1 MRMTAR
7 DWAAPLLRLAACL
20 LLLVAVAVSLR
31 GRAFGLELG
40 ARRESGA
47 AEFAAGTSAAGVP
60 PPAPVRPRDRRRAA
74 ALLVLASAAA
84 LPVFA
89 RSRSYRTLQLSLDV
103 AVLGFWNGTFLS
115 TASLVGWV
123 AEGLPPDR
131 IELASALLMLAMAFL
146 WPLFGRPSHYCLW
159 ACPFGAAQEL
169 AGRLFARKSR
179 LPQEAVRRLASLR
192 RALWSLLV
200 LLSLCAGWSQW
211 MEWEIFAAFAWRTV
225 PVLLL
230 AVASLFVAA
239 SAFVHRPYCRFVC
252 PTGTFLKISESNQ
265 PDPDAK

>member
-1 MRMTAR
+1 M
-7 DWAAPLLRLAACL
+7 LRLVACL
-20 LLLVAVAVSLR
+20 LLLAAVAVSER
-31 GRAFGLELG
+31 GRVFGRDLDAL
-40 ARRESGA
+40 RENGA
-47 AEFAAGTSAAGVP
+47 AAFASATAVAPPP
-60 PPAPVRPRDRRRAA
+60 PPATPRPRDRRRTA
-74 ALLVLASAAA
+74 ALLVLASAAV

-89 RSRSYRTLQLSLDV
+89 RSRSYRTLQLSLDI

-123 AEGLPPDR
+123 AEGLPRDPAA
-131 IELASALLMLAMAFL
+131 ICAALLMLAMAFL

-179 LPQEAVRRLASLR
+179 IPSSLARRLSVLR
-192 RALWSLLV
+192 RALWSALV

-230 AVASLFVAA
+230 AIASLFIAM

-252 PTGTFLKISESNQ
+252 PTGTFLKVSESNQ
-265 PDPDAK
+265 PGPDTK